1 MASVGSVAV
10 LGGGA
15 MGSALIRGWLKAG
28 LLEPSAIAVYDIMP
42 GRAAGLSAALGVRA
56 ADTPAD
62 AIAGAD
68 VLLVAVK
75 PADVAKALASAQIAE
90 GAVIVSIAAGVTLA
104 KLETVAPGRAVVR
117 VMPNTPALVGQGAS
131 AFARGS
137 HATAEHAATVQA
149 PLDAVGLAFE
159 VKESLL
165 NAVTGLSGSGPAYVY
180 IMIEALADG
189 GVRAGL
195 PRDVA
200 LKLAAQTV
208 VGSGQMVISTGEHPG
223 VLKDRVCSPA
233 GTTIAAVA
241 ELEANGFRSA
251 LIEAVTAATARAEEL
266 G

>member
-1 MASVGSVAV
+1 MASLGKVAV

-15 MGSALIRGWLKAG
+15 MGSALIRGWLRAG

-42 GRAAGLSAALGVRA
+42 GRAAGLATALGVRA
-56 ADTPAD
+56 ADTPAE
-62 AIAGAD
+62 AVAGAE

-75 PADVAKALASAQIAE
+75 PADVAKALA
-90 GAVIVSIAAGVTLA
+90 GADVAAGALIVSIAAGGTIA
-104 KLETVAPGRAVVR
+104 KLETVAAGKAVIR
-117 VMPNTPALVGQGAS
+117 VMPNTPALVGQAAS

-137 HATAEHAATVQA
+137 HATDEHAAVVQSL
-149 PLDAVGLAFE
+149 LDAVGLAFE

-195 PRDVA
+195 PRDIA

-208 VGSGQMVISTGEHPG
+208 VGAGQMVIATGEHPG

-241 ELEANGFRSA
+241 ELEANGFRSS
-251 LIEAVTAATARAEEL
+251 LIEAVTAATARADEL